1 MGGLLIVISGPS
13 GAGKGTVVK
22 QLIQDDTYALSIS
35 VTTRQ
40 PRTGEENG
48 KEYFFTTRE
57 DFEKLISEN
66 NLLEHATYVN
76 NYYGT
81 PRKYV
86 EEQIAMGKVVLLEI
100 EVEGALQV
108 KEKFPDAVLIF
119 IAPPSLEEL
128 ERRLVGRNTEDAKV
142 VAYRL
147 EKARIELGL
156 VNHYDYIV
164 VNDQVNLAVDKINA
178 IATVERLKPT
188 RFTCGKS
195 EILFPTI

>member
-1 MGGLLIVISGPS
+1 MISGPS